1 MKSLRIGIIRA
12 LGLALVASLCMSAAS
27 AQQSDIK
34 KLMGENFG
42 GLQAILW
49 ALISADYAAV
59 PAQVDVISAHAD
71 ELTDMVPA
79 NAEAQRVQFLS
90 YATNLRAHA
99 QDLKTISQA
108 LMKHDTERTSP
119 GPDYLREALAAH
131 YGGMV
136 TTCVACHNRF
146 RPEAPK

>member
-1 MKSLRIGIIRA
+1 MKTWPRRLVCVVVSI
-12 LGLALVASLCMSAAS
+12 VASLAVGSAGAE
-27 AQQSDIK
+27 SDIK

-42 GLQAILW
+42 GLQSILW
-49 ALISADYAAV
+49 SLISADYAAV
-59 PAQVDVISAHAD
+59 PSQVDVISAHAD
-71 ELTDMVPA
+71 ELRGMIPPS
-79 NAEAQRVQFLS
+79 AEGHRDQFLT

-99 QDLKTISQA
+99 QDLKTISQS
-108 LMKHDTERTSP
+108 LMKNDASRSEP

-146 RPEAPK
+146 RPR